1 MFFPDLTSLVIHAR
15 MELLPDKAREESRK
29 TPRRPRVIQVIATV
43 VILEK
48 KGEIQRVGGCS
59 ARHIVK
65 DANLQI
71 SPAVLRALVDYILV
85 YVLGIG
91 ISIVTH
97 VRLWVLS
104 LYQPLVASWLRIE
117 GSLERETAI
126 CWDVLLV
133 LKDWIIDVQ
142 YLRCHLCE
150 R

>member
-1 MFFPDLTSLVIHAR
+1 
-15 MELLPDKAREESRK
+15 MELLPEKAREESRK

-48 KGEIQRVGGCS
+48 KREIQRVDGCS

-65 DANLQI
+65 EANLQI
-71 SPAVLRALVDYILV
+71 SRAVLRALVDYILV

-91 ISIVTH
+91 ISIVTR

-104 LYQPLVASWLRIE
+104 LHQPVVASWLRIE